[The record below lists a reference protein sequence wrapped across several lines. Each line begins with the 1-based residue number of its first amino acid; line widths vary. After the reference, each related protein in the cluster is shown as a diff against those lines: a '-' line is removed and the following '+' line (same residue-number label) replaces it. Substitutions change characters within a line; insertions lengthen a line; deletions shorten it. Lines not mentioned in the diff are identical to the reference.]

1 MEETLDTPQRLF
13 FALWPSDEARAALAG
28 WRDALPRPGG
38 RPTAA
43 RNLHLTLAF
52 AGDVDAETR
61 TCLEQAAARVRGEPF
76 SLPLDRLGVFK
87 RGLLWTGPADCP
99 AALSTLAGDL
109 AGVLRDCGVRPD
121 PRPFHAHI
129 TLIRRMNGR
138 LPGVDPPGLTWQ
150 AKAFCL
156 VRSRPG
162 QGYEVLKTYPLQG
175 APPGSL
181 SERSGSMG

>member
-87 RGLLWTGPADCP
+87 RGCSGPA
-99 AALSTLAGDL
+99 
-109 AGVLRDCGVRPD
+109 
-121 PRPFHAHI
+121 PRTA
-129 TLIRRMNGR
+129 RR
-138 LPGVDPPGLTWQ
+138 
-150 AKAFCL
+150 
-156 VRSRPG
+156 RSRPW
-162 QGYEVLKTYPLQG
+162 P
-175 APPGSL
+175 AIWPGSCGTAAFAPTRVPFMPT
-181 SERSGSMG
+181 SP